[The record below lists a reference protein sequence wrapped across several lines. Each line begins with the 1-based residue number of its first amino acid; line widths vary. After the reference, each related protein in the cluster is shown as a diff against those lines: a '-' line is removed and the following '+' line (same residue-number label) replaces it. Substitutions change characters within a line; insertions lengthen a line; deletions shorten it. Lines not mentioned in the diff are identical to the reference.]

1 MAKKQMT
8 MKQMMQKQPAFISI
22 DLGTANTLIYISGQG
37 IVYNEPTILA
47 YNAKNGKILY
57 IGNKAHNMR
66 GKVHQFI
73 NLVKPLED
81 GVISDLE
88 ATQDLLE
95 YIFAKLKLSELWKNA
110 IVLLA
115 APSGVTELEQQALRE
130 ICHKMGARYV
140 FIEQEAKMAALGLG
154 VNINKPRGR
163 LVVDIGGGTTDIAVV
178 AAGDIV
184 AGDSIKVAGNY
195 IDREIQKLIRTKYN
209 VAIGLLT
216 SEKIKKSISGLL
228 DLEGEERV
236 GAYGRNVS
244 TGLPIVFGV
253 DPRDIRKLLL
263 DDAVARIVNAIAQ
276 LLEITPPELA
286 ADIKQSGIYL
296 CGGGALLKGLD
307 LFLEEK
313 FKLPVT
319 IAPHPLLSVIEG
331 TKLFE
336 RQIVEILQ
344 FEDEGSI
351 YLEN

>member
-1 MAKKQMT
+1 M
-8 MKQMMQKQPAFISI
+8 
-22 DLGTANTLIYISGQG
+22 
-37 IVYNEPTILA
+37 
-47 YNAKNGKILY
+47 
-57 IGNKAHNMR
+57 
-66 GKVHQFI
+66 
-73 NLVKPLED
+73 
-81 GVISDLE
+81 
-88 ATQDLLE
+88 
-95 YIFAKLKLSELWKNA
+95 
-110 IVLLA
+110 A

-130 ICHKMGARYV
+130 IAHKMGARYV

-154 VNINKPRGR
+154 VSINKPRGR
-163 LVVDIGGGTTDIAVV
+163 LVVDVGGGTTDIAVV

-216 SEKIKKSISGLL
+216 AEKIKRSLSGLL
-228 DLEGEERV
+228 DVEGEERI

-244 TGLPIVFGV
+244 TGLPTVFGV

-319 IAPHPLLSVIEG
+319 IAPQPLLSVIEG

-344 FEDEGSI
+344 YDDDGGV
-351 YLEN
+351 YVDN